1 MPDPAVAINVVTIA
15 NASASQPYEEKIN
28 YDQVRKEAMIVD
40 RENIRQ
46 EMKEI
51 DSSLKQHLGMDRE
64 EYNAK
69 YYFGG
74 WSQPDRGICL
84 QPGYWQI
91 PLTERSK
98 QFTAFSIPNAW
109 CNIPI
114 QGYAIWTEKRS
125 FTIHSSAD
133 LTQWMDDIE
142 SLDDDILELDNSPIS
157 SPTREKED
165 AVPPIQEPPINLLS
179 MITVEDVLAEM
190 TPDHLCYQRREFER
204 TYQEYMNLAWI

>member
-1 MPDPAVAINVVTIA
+1 M
-15 NASASQPYEEKIN
+15 
-28 YDQVRKEAMIVD
+28 
-40 RENIRQ
+40 
-46 EMKEI
+46 
-51 DSSLKQHLGMDRE
+51 
-64 EYNAK
+64 
-69 YYFGG
+69 
-74 WSQPDRGICL
+74 

-98 QFTAFSIPNAW
+98 QFTAFSIPNGATYQFKVMPFGLKNAP
-109 CNIPI
+109 CIFQQLMTQEVLTHIRIAEGLFP
-114 QGYAIWTEKRS
+114 KS
-125 FTIHSSAD
+125 CPIHSSAD